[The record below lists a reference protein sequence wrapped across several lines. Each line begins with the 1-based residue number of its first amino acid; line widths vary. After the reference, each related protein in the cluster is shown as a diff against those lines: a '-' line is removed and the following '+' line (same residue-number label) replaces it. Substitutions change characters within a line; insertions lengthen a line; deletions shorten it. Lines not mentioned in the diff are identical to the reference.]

1 MPNSENSANPAM
13 ITSSLDQKELLAIV
27 AQRCPGAEFRN
38 DSLHYPALDLH
49 VRLAFGSMNQVEN
62 RFSVQLIFI
71 LQHPWFDE
79 NLIESCA
86 GLGHNPEEAMK
97 NGTESFCD
105 GVLQF
110 VISALQENYSENFEN
125 SEILRAELMGQIHD
139 FYIPAE
145 RPVLHRGVS
154 SRSTDLWEII
164 KSQIPAYLGTKRCYW
179 IKLYSAR
186 IHDTPVCEVR
196 INNTLYPDL
205 TDLLMKEAF
214 QNPEIRMDKQFLL
227 LIQKEDTFQP
237 CPFEKQDVGQLTF
250 MALDKMRMIK
260 DPASHQKIFHEIQTI
275 CPDYSIAVELISFLP
290 EICAQMILEFRDND
304 SLIPV
309 INYGKPKFELKKS
322 QVRSYSYMEDAVEQ
336 YLRKIQPSQED
347 ILNIVRISARFEV
360 LTKALH
366 DNVPVENLRMSQL
379 VYFVNENY
387 HVW

>member
-13 ITSSLDQKELLAIV
+13 ITPSLDQKELLAIV

-38 DSLHYPALDLH
+38 DSLHYPALHLH
-49 VRLAFGSMNQVEN
+49 VRLAFGSMNQVEH

-86 GLGHNPEEAMK
+86 GLGHTPEEAMK

-110 VISALQENYSENFEN
+110 VISALQTNNSEN
-125 SEILRAELMGQIHD
+125 SEILHAELMGQIHD

-154 SRSTDLWEII
+154 SRSTDLWEIL
-164 KSQIPAYLGTKRCYW
+164 KEQIPAYLGTKRCYW

-275 CPDYSIAVELISFLP
+275 CPDYSIAMELLSFLP

-366 DNVPVENLRMSQL
+366 ENVPVENLQMSQL

>member
-1 MPNSENSANPAM
+1 MPNSQNPAM
-13 ITSSLDQKELLAIV
+13 ITPSLDQKELLAIV

-38 DSLHYPALDLH
+38 DALHYPTLNL
-49 VRLAFGSMNQVEN
+49 RIRFAFGSMNQVEN
-62 RFSVQLIFI
+62 RFSIQLIFI

-86 GLGHNPEEAMK
+86 GLGHNPEQAMK

-110 VISALQENYSENFEN
+110 VISALQANYSENPVN
-125 SEILRAELMGQIHD
+125 SEILHSELMGQTHD

-154 SRSTDLWEII
+154 SRSTDLWEIV
-164 KSQIPAYLGTKRCYW
+164 KNQIPAYLGTKRCYW

-214 QNPEIRMDKQFLL
+214 NNPEIRMDKQFLL

-237 CPFEKQDVGQLTF
+237 CPFEKQDVGQLAF
-250 MALDKMRMIK
+250 MALDKMRTIK
-260 DPASHQKIFHEIQTI
+260 DQESQQKIFHEIQSI

-290 EICAQMILEFRDND
+290 EICAQIILEFRDND

-309 INYGKPKFELKKS
+309 INYSKPEFELKKS
-322 QVRSYSYMEDAVEQ
+322 QVRSYGYMEDAVEQ

-366 DNVPVENLRMSQL
+366 ENVPVEDLRMSQL

>member
-1 MPNSENSANPAM
+1 MSNSENPAM
-13 ITSSLDQKELLAIV
+13 LTPSLDQKELLAIV
-27 AQRCPGAEFRN
+27 AKRFPGSEFRN
-38 DSLHYPALDLH
+38 DTLHYPALNLH
-49 VRLAFGSMNQVEN
+49 IRLAFGSMNQVEN

-86 GLGHNPEEAMK
+86 GLGHSPEQAME

-110 VISALQENYSENFEN
+110 VISALQANNSENSKNPGN
-125 SEILRAELMGQIHD
+125 SEILHAELMGQAHD
-139 FYIPAE
+139 FYVPTE
-145 RPVLHRGVS
+145 RPVLHRGIS
-154 SRSTDLWEII
+154 TKCTDLWEII
-164 KSQIPAYLGTKRCYW
+164 KEQIPAYLGTKRCYW

-186 IHDTPVCEVR
+186 IQETPVCEVR
-196 INNTLYPDL
+196 INNTVYPDL

-214 QNPEIRMDKQFLL
+214 KNPEVRMDKQFLL
-227 LIQKEDTFQP
+227 LIQKEETFQP
-237 CPFEKQDVGQLTF
+237 CPFEKQDVGQLAF
-250 MALDKMRMIK
+250 MALDKMLTIHDEESR
-260 DPASHQKIFHEIQTI
+260 QKIFQEIQAI
-275 CPDYSIAVELISFLP
+275 CPDYAIAVELISFLP

-309 INYGKPKFELKKS
+309 INYGKPEFELKKS
-322 QVRSYSYMEDAVEQ
+322 QVRSYGYMEDAVEQ

-366 DNVPVENLRMSQL
+366 DNVPIEDLRMSQL

-387 HVW
+387 HIW